1 MTKHQPRSVRQYPR
15 TARLNELVREIVA
28 DELERLDDDRLQLVT
43 VTSVEVEPDL
53 HNARVWFDAPGEGER
68 DEEIAEALGDVRAV
82 LQAAIARQAR
92 MKRTPTLTFRPDDV
106 LRSALRIERIL
117 REEAARPPREDQ
129 VDDGSGP
136 PD

>member
-1 MTKHQPRSVRQYPR
+1 MTRHQPRSVRQYPR
-15 TARLNELVREIVA
+15 TARLNELLREIVA

-43 VTSVEVEPDL
+43 VTSVEVEPAL
-53 HNARVWFDAPGEGER
+53 HHALVWFDAPGDGER
-68 DEEIAEALGDVRAV
+68 DDEIAEALADTRTA

-117 REEAARPPREDQ
+117 REEALRPPREEP
-129 VDDGSGP
+129 SEAP